1 MAGMA
6 GMASFHLI
14 RDTSALRAMA
24 RLGLDRRLLAA
35 VPGLKFWR
43 LLGTGDG
50 ASTGPGADLHRTALF
65 AVWADQAAH
74 DAFMATMQQ
83 RWPGAAEA
91 WHVGLRAVGGH
102 GTWRGFDVLGA
113 IERARSSGGPVAIIT
128 RARVTPR
135 AWRRFRTA
143 GVPVDAELQT
153 APGLLAVVGIGEA
166 PLGRLGT
173 FSVWSNLESVVAFA
187 RNGAHHRDV
196 VARTRAEGWYG
207 EELFARFE
215 PYNSAGRWDGR
226 DPLAIG
232 TSIP

>member
-1 MAGMA
+1 MAGTA
-6 GMASFHLI
+6 GMASFHLV
-14 RDTSALRAMA
+14 RDPSALRAMA
-24 RLGLDRRLLAA
+24 RLGLDRRRLAA

-50 ASTGPGADLHRTALF
+50 ASTGAGADLHRTALF
-65 AVWADQAAH
+65 AVWDDQRAH

-83 RWPGAAEA
+83 RWFGAAEA

-102 GTWRGFDVLGA
+102 GTWSGLDVLGA
-113 IERARSSGGPVAIIT
+113 IEPARIVGGAVAIIT
-128 RARVTPR
+128 HAHVMPR
-135 AWRRFRTA
+135 AWRRFRAA
-143 GVPVDAELQT
+143 GVPVDAELQA

-173 FSVWSNLESVVAFA
+173 FSVWSNLESAIAFA
-187 RNGAHHRDV
+187 HNAHHRET

-215 PYNSAGRWDGR
+215 PYDSTGLWDGR

-232 TSIP
+232 TSMP